1 MISACWGVF
10 VWREFAGAPR
20 SAKVLLFFMF
30 VFFLLGLASI
40 ALAPLY
46 WGKA

>member
-10 VWREFAGAPR
+10 VWHEFAGAPPAARR
-20 SAKVLLFFMF
+20 SLVLMF
-30 VFFLLGLASI
+30 VFFALGLVAI

-46 WGKA
+46 